1 MSAMY
6 GLASD
11 HVTFWWITLG
21 LGVVVAA
28 AVVVLLQLL
37 VTFVKGIDTA
47 VGATAQEAEALAAQT
62 DDIQKL
68 EDTVSLAE
76 ALCDETR
83 AHADGVGAVTG
94 GRRR

>member
-1 MSAMY
+1 MI

-37 VTFVKGIDTA
+37 VTFVKDIDAA
-47 VGATAQEAEALAAQT
+47 VAVATEEAGGVASQT
-62 DDIQKL
+62 EGL
-68 EDTVSLAE
+68 HLLGETVSLAE
-76 ALCDETR
+76 ALREETGM
-83 AHADGVGAVTG
+83 HAEALSAVAG
-94 GRRR
+94 GDRR

>member
-1 MSAMY
+1 MY

-21 LGVVVAA
+21 LGLVVAA

-37 VTFVKGIDTA
+37 VTFVKDIDTA
-47 VGATAQEAEALAAQT
+47 VGTTAEEAERLAAQT
-62 DDIQKL
+62 DDLQKL

-76 ALCDETR
+76 ALRNETG
-83 AHADGVGAVTG
+83 AHAAGFGTVTG
-94 GRRR
+94 GRRL

>member
-1 MSAMY
+1 MNAIY

-21 LGVVVAA
+21 LGLVVAA

-37 VTFVKGIDTA
+37 VTFVKDIDVA
-47 VGATAQEAEALAAQT
+47 VGATAEEAEGLAAQT
-62 DDIQKL
+62 DDLEKL

-76 ALCDETR
+76 ALREETR
-83 AHADGVGAVTG
+83 AHAQGLGAVPG